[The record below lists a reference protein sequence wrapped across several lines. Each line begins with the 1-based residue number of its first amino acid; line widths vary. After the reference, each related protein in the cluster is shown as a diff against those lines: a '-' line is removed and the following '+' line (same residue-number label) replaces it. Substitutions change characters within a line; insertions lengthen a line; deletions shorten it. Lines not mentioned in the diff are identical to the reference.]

1 MCVVVVGRELRC
13 GRVLATRRH
22 RLLSSLLLFVQA
34 TLTDLGQLFKKQL
47 QLQAHVTQLD
57 PDTGVHGAPAPPHR
71 RRCSLECPASLRL
84 VLEGLLVICGFSS
97 QEPGVFCATSL
108 PFVQRLLARAET
120 PKKTD
125 PLVRVVWH
133 ANAVVLT
140 KKSELAGAL
149 PLGAVRRAADG
160 RVIAHL
166 YEVQSSFERAVM
178 ALAQGGTPPP
188 GLKGYAKVRCV
199 CFGCGARVRRDRDKV
214 FTAAT
219 GAVLV
224 LVGD

>member
-13 GRVLATRRH
+13 GLVLATRRH

-71 RRCSLECPASLRL
+71 RRCSLECPASMRL
-84 VLEGLLVICGFSS
+84 VLESLLVICGFSS

-166 YEVQSSFERAVM
+166 YEVQSSFERAVLQ
-178 ALAQGGTPPP
+178 LAQSGIPPRASRAMP
-188 GLKGYAKVRCV
+188 RCV
-199 CFGCGARVRRDRDKV
+199 V
-214 FTAAT
+214 FVSAAALVFAAIATAVAT

-224 LVGD
+224 LVGF